1 MKKSTQK
8 RLNDIT
14 EYLILKQKATTKE
27 LSELTGVS
35 PEMIRKDLET
45 LEQHGSGIVRFH
57 GGAEMKGD
65 NVLPYSARRYQNK
78 LVKDQICRK
87 ALDYV
92 NDGDVVFIDPST
104 TALQLGKLLRMKKNI
119 TIVTNCVEL
128 VMVASDNDHKI
139 ILLGGEYSRAGNRTL
154 GVFVVDMLEKM
165 RINVA
170 FFGSDGL
177 YHMDGAG
184 TTNEDELMIND
195 SVMKHSASNI
205 LLVDSTKFN
214 KESRYTY
221 ARYSEFDVV
230 ITDYFPDSYREIID
244 PQKVVIAE

>member
-27 LSELTGVS
+27 LAELTGVS

-45 LEQHGSGIVRFH
+45 LEQHGSGIVRYH

-65 NVLPYSARRYQNK
+65 NILPYSARRYQNK
-78 LVKDQICRK
+78 QVKDQICRK

-104 TALQLGKLLRMKKNI
+104 TALQLGKLLKLRKNI
-119 TIVTNCVEL
+119 TIVTNCIEL
-128 VMVASDNDHKI
+128 VMVANDNDHKI

-154 GVFVVDMLEKM
+154 GVFVVDTLEKM

-177 YHMDGAG
+177 YQMNGAG
-184 TTNEDELMIND
+184 TTNEDELLIND
-195 SVMKHSASNI
+195 SVMRHSEANI
-205 LLVDSTKFN
+205 LLVDSTKFG
-214 KESRYTY
+214 KSSRYTY
-221 ARYSEFDVV
+221 AHFSQFSAV
-230 ITDYFPDSYREIID
+230 ITDAYPEKYRDIIGAE
-244 PQKVVIAE
+244 KLVIAD

>member
-14 EYLILKQKATTKE
+14 EYLILKQKATTRE
-27 LSELTGVS
+27 LAELTGVS

-45 LEQHGSGIVRFH
+45 LEQHGSGIVRYH

-65 NVLPYSARRYQNK
+65 NILPYSARRYQNK
-78 LVKDQICRK
+78 QVKDQICRK

-104 TALQLGKLLRMKKNI
+104 TALQLGKLLKLRKNI
-119 TIVTNCVEL
+119 TIVTNCIEL

-154 GVFVVDMLEKM
+154 GVFVVDTLEKM
-165 RINVA
+165 RIDVA

-177 YHMDGAG
+177 YQMNGAG
-184 TTNEDELMIND
+184 TTNEDELLIND
-195 SVMKHSASNI
+195 SVMRHSKANI
-205 LLVDSTKFN
+205 LLVDSTKFD
-214 KESRYTY
+214 KSSRYTY
-221 ARYSEFDVV
+221 AHFPQFSAV
-230 ITDYFPDSYREIID
+230 ITDAYPEIYRDIIGAE
-244 PQKVVIAE
+244 KLVIAD